1 MSRFVAAL
9 FGTCVLL
16 SAPAAAE
23 DAKYVKI
30 VHADTGKVLT
40 VKDGSTESEAS
51 VVIAKADGGESEQW
65 QIVKDEKHL
74 KIVNRKSGKA
84 LDVFG
89 DSKDEGV
96 KIIIWDV
103 KDEGVENQRWSWV
116 GDEKEKTRRLKSK
129 SSELVLDIGDDG
141 EVVQKKQD
149 DKAKSQLWE
158 VVEVKK

>member
-9 FGTCVLL
+9 VGTCVLVA
-16 SAPAAAE
+16 APAAAE
-23 DAKYVKI
+23 DAYVKI
-30 VHADTGKVLT
+30 VHVESGKVLT

-51 VVIAKADGGESEQW
+51 VVVAKADCGESEQW
-65 QIVKDEKHL
+65 QITKDEKHL

-84 LDVFG
+84 LDVYG

-103 KDEGVENQRWSWV
+103 KDEGVDNQRWSWD

-129 SSELVLDIGDDG
+129 SSELVLAPGDDNA
-141 EVVQKKQD
+141 VVQKKAD
-149 DKAKSQLWE
+149 EKAKNQLWE
-158 VVEVKK
+158 VVEIKK

>member
-1 MSRFVAAL
+1 MSRFIVAL
-9 FGTCVLL
+9 FGTCVLVA
-16 SAPAAAE
+16 APAAAE

-30 VHADTGKVLT
+30 VHVESGKVLT
-40 VKDGSTESEAS
+40 VKDGSTESEAP
-51 VVIAKADGGESEQW
+51 VVVAKSDGGESEQW
-65 QIVKDEKHL
+65 QITKDDKHV

-84 LDVFG
+84 LDVYG

-103 KDEGVENQRWSWV
+103 KDEGVDNQRWAWV
-116 GDEKEKTRRLKSK
+116 GDGKERRLKSK
-129 SSELVLDIGDDG
+129 SSELVLDIGSDG

-149 DKAKSQLWE
+149 DKAKGQLWE